1 MLERIDQLP
10 TGVIGFEAKGKLHTS
25 DYTDVLQP
33 AIREVLERGDD
44 VRIVLVFETF
54 EGLSGGAVWQDVR
67 MGLGHLNRWK
77 RIALVT
83 DVEWMIHLTS
93 LFGWLT
99 PGEMKHFPVAQ
110 RTEAIAWAADTS
122 SS

>member
-1 MLERIDQLP
+1 MLEPIEDLP
-10 TGVIGFEAKGKLHTS
+10 EGVIGFEAKGKLHTS
-25 DYTDVLQP
+25 DYTEVLQP
-33 AIREVLERGDD
+33 AIREVLDRGDD

-54 EGLSGGAVWQDVR
+54 DGLSGGAVWQDLK

-99 PGEMKHFPVAQ
+99 PGELQHFALAQ
-110 RTEAIAWAADTS
+110 RPEAITWAS
-122 SS
+122 GEQP